1 MRTPSTRRKGTKP
14 QTPQS
19 RRALP
24 RTIEETVETAA
35 AYTAASVVMATEIFD
50 VVVDVD
56 SREFAKL
63 GDALRAVQLQLG
75 RASLVLDGQ
84 VPSSD
89 NADERAHRGA
99 EILAAMTAGTC
110 SVEGI
115 LTLVGLFD
123 YHHLRARQAAR
134 RSGRAA

>member
-1 MRTPSTRRKGTKP
+1 M
-14 QTPQS
+14 
-19 RRALP
+19 
-24 RTIEETVETAA
+24 IEETVETAA
-35 AYTAASVVMATEIFD
+35 ARTVASATEIFN